1 MYVHVYVILKA
12 SVVLMLGFT
21 DFASGDKIYY
31 IYIYM
36 YILKR
41 TPIRAVC
48 PLHQLLMMTMYKGLN
63 ALHACVATV
72 CRFTF
77 TLIQLILSMISSNG
91 MKRFYRWLHINQRRS
106 CELIKLLSTLYRVEM
121 YAQFSFFS
129 YLAWLF
135 FRSLLKYY
143 RIHLFR
149 TKSGQS

>member
-1 MYVHVYVILKA
+1 MFYRLWYVCTCICHFKGISGVDV
-12 SVVLMLGFT
+12 GFYRFCFWRQ
-21 DFASGDKIYY
+21 DLLY
-31 IYIYM
+31 IYIHM

-106 CELIKLLSTLYRVEM
+106 CELIKLKLLSTLYRVEM
-121 YAQFSFFS
+121 YMHSF
-129 YLAWLF
+129 LF
-135 FRSLLKYY
+135 LV
-143 RIHLFR
+143 I
-149 TKSGQS
+149 